1 MAKNITCHECLALG
15 GAHLASCRRRGYAAV
30 GPHPD
35 APPAELA
42 ELAPSTPPLEM
53 CCGGVCVRA
62 LCFIHATE
70 PRASAPAASGARMSR
85 VYPKCDLNDLSVW
98 VIVGMRGRAIFAGP
112 LEDAFSGPAYD
123 DAVLS
128 ADGWH
133 CWPKNEAYR

>member
-1 MAKNITCHECLALG
+1 MAKNITCHECLELN

-42 ELAPSTPPLEM
+42 PSTAPLEM

-98 VIVGMRGRAIFAGP
+98 VIVGIPGQAFAGP
-112 LEDAFSGPAYD
+112 LEDDTNNGPAYD
-123 DAVLS
+123 DAVQS
-128 ADGWH
+128 ADGWYV
-133 CWPKNEAYR
+133 WPKNEAYR